1 MKRLRS
7 RLGGGALVLTLAL
20 SLPAEAR
27 VGGGQNYGGGSSSS
41 SSSSYSGGGS
51 SSSNDDLVGLL
62 IWLCIEHPVIG
73 IPLTIGVVGF
83 GIYSKTRGGPSGTV
97 RTIQRGPARV
107 PKPQRGMAQLKEADP
122 GFSEPLFLDLVQLL
136 FTRIHELRSSGDYS
150 AVQAMLTP
158 EALKQLQGRRP
169 VPTAEVIVGAAR
181 ILSVTLQEPLA
192 YIAVEFEANV
202 TVDGKPLWVQERWT
216 FKRQAH
222 AHSPPPDRMQA
233 LRCPACG
240 AALETDPHGQCTFCG
255 TGISDGRLQWQLF
268 DAQMIN
274 NRPATAPAVSLG
286 GGMETGTDLP
296 TIQDPELAAQ
306 SRALL
311 ARHPEL
317 VWPDLEMRVRK
328 VFMALQE
335 AWSSGRWEKARPF
348 QTDALFQTHR
358 YWIENY
364 KRAGMRNALDQ
375 VQIRRLEPVKVS
387 LDAYYE
393 AVTFRIFASMLD
405 WTENSSGQVVGGSK
419 TQVRMFSEYWTFVRM
434 AGGDASA
441 SPDTEHCPSC
451 GAPLDRV
458 DLGGQC
464 GYCGTRIVGAEHAW
478 VLSSITQDEA
488 YRG

>member
-1 MKRLRS
+1 M
-7 RLGGGALVLTLAL
+7 LGGSALVLTLAL
-20 SLPAEAR
+20 SLPSEAR

-51 SSSNDDLVGLL
+51 SSSDGDLVGLL
-62 IWLCIEHPVIG
+62 LWLCIEHPVIG
-73 IPLTIGVVGF
+73 IPLTLGVVGF
-83 GIYSKTRGGPSGTV
+83 TVYSKTRGGPSGKV
-97 RTIQRGPARV
+97 RTIQRGPASV
-107 PKPQRGMAQLKEADP
+107 PRPQRGMALLKEADP

-136 FTRIHELRSSGDYS
+136 FTRVHELRSGGDY
-150 AVQAMLTP
+150 AAIQAMLTN
-158 EALKQLQGRRP
+158 EASSQLKQRKP
-169 VPTAEVIVGAAR
+169 VPTADVIVGASR
-181 ILSVTLQEPLA
+181 ILSVSLQPPQA
-192 YIAVEFEANV
+192 FIVVEFEANV
-202 TVDGKPLWVQERWT
+202 TVAGKPLWIQERWT
-216 FKRQAH
+216 FRRLAA

-240 AALETDPHGQCTFCG
+240 AALETDPSGQCTFCG

-268 DAQMIN
+268 DAQLLAS
-274 NRPATAPAVSLG
+274 RPATAPSLSLG

-296 TIQDPELAAQ
+296 TVLDPELPAHT
-306 SRALL
+306 RALL

-317 VWPDLEMRVRK
+317 QWSELETRVRK
-328 VFMALQE
+328 VFMALQD

-364 KRAGMRNALDQ
+364 KRAGLQNALEDIQ
-375 VQIRRLEPVKVS
+375 IKRVQTVKVS

-393 AVTFRIFASMLD
+393 AVTFRIFAQMRD
-405 WTENSSGQVVGGSK
+405 WTQNAQGQVVGGSK
-419 TQVRMFSEYWTFVRM
+419 NQARMFSEYWTFVRM

-441 SPDTEHCPSC
+441 SADTEHCPSC
-451 GAPLDRV
+451 AAPLDRV
-458 DLGGQC
+458 DLGGVC